1 MTLPLTGGVRLA
13 LKPFQ
18 TYSLW
23 ERVALTTKIVFV
35 SLSRCFAYLR
45 QVLGSPTPL
54 LMANS
59 IPSNSRSS
67 GRVSFF
73 LLLTVLVALNTGCGL
88 FGTHKK
94 VQVPKLL
101 TPLSEA
107 NKSQL
112 ISEVNRL
119 ANVRSLHGKVDIVFE
134 DTSFAES
141 GIAEKYRQADGTV
154 TLQRPGQVY
163 LIIQV
168 PFIAK
173 DIAQMTSN
181 GETFRVAVL
190 QGDEKYRRFVRGTNS
205 AVYEKLDAD
214 GESDAQKHKKNR
226 MNEKETVSALSN
238 LRPQHLTDALMIG
251 AIPPAAQSGLTYVQS
266 EFYQEEAD
274 TRPEKKGA
282 RVVRGYYLLEEFS
295 PPGTSD
301 ARLLRR
307 FWFDRV
313 NGIRLARLQSFDN
326 NGLLTTDVAYW
337 DEKPFGETGQV
348 RLPAR
353 IEITRPHDQYK
364 LSITYQTPT
373 EVEIDK
379 EYRPEAFVLENRWQ
393 LSEVDLDAR
402 QRNKAAVTPK

>member
-1 MTLPLTGGVRLA
+1 
-13 LKPFQ
+13 
-18 TYSLW
+18 
-23 ERVALTTKIVFV
+23 
-35 SLSRCFAYLR
+35 
-45 QVLGSPTPL
+45 
-54 LMANS
+54 MANS
-59 IPSNSRSS
+59 TAANLHSL

-73 LLLTVLVALNTGCGL
+73 LLLMFTVALSTGCGL

-94 VQVPKLL
+94 VQVPQLL

-107 NKSQL
+107 PKSRL

-119 ANVRSLHGKVDIVFE
+119 ASLHSLHGKVDIQFE
-134 DTSFAES
+134 DTSFAEA

-154 TLQRPGQVY
+154 TLQRPGQIY
-163 LIIQV
+163 LIITV

-190 QGDEKYRRFVRGTNS
+190 QGDEKYRRFVKGTNS
-205 AVYEKLDAD
+205 AVYEKLDGD
-214 GESDAQKHKKNR
+214 GAEPAPQKNKNAR
-226 MNEKETVSALSN
+226 MNEKQTVNALSN
-238 LRPQHLTDALMIG
+238 LRPQHLTDALMIS
-251 AIPPAAQSGLTYVQS
+251 AIPEAAQSGLTYVQS

-274 TRPEKKGA
+274 SRPEKKGT

-295 PPGTSD
+295 QAGTSD

-313 NGIRLARLQSFDN
+313 NGIRLARLQSFN
-326 NGLLTTDVAYW
+326 ENGLLTTDVAYW
-337 DEKPFGETGQV
+337 DEKPFGESGQA

-364 LSITYQTPT
+364 LSITYQTPAA
-373 EVEIDK
+373 VEIDK
-379 EYRPEAFVLENRWQ
+379 EFRREAFVLENRWQ
-393 LSEVDLDAR
+393 LAEVDLDAR
-402 QRNKAAVTPK
+402 LRNKAAVTPK